1 MAVPALADR
10 LDRRRQTLAACAAAT
25 LLLYLCHLGIT
36 TRPALLAAT
45 IAVGAA
51 MAGTGPLAE
60 ALGIAAARARN
71 FPYSPVRGLGSAGF
85 LAANLVV
92 GALIARTG
100 SVVALWWIVGCMALL
115 VPLALAHPGGRK
127 VEGQPPRLREIG
139 RLVVNPT
146 FAVFM
151 GLFAFLSASHAMLY
165 SLGSIH
171 WRALGVGESEIGA
184 LWAASVAAEIVFL
197 MLVGTWTIERLGP
210 VRAMALAAAAAVL
223 RWTR

>member
-1 MAVPALADR
+1 MPSRLLTRPALATGATYVVLFMATGVQMPFWPLWLADWGLDARGGRPLHRPRRRRPRGRRHGRPALADR

-60 ALGIAAARARN
+60 ALGVAAARARN

-100 SVVALWWIVGCMALL
+100 SAVALWWIVGCMALL
-115 VPLALAHPGGRK
+115 VPLALAHPGGR
-127 VEGQPPRLREIG
+127 GSRPSRPACAR
-139 RLVVNPT
+139 
-146 FAVFM
+146 
-151 GLFAFLSASHAMLY
+151 SAA
-165 SLGSIH
+165 
-171 WRALGVGESEIGA
+171 
-184 LWAASVAAEIVFL
+184 
-197 MLVGTWTIERLGP
+197 
-210 VRAMALAAAAAVL
+210 
-223 RWTR
+223 